1 MQVVAVRG
9 RNLAGESLRAQQLI
23 AAVPRPLPT
32 SSPDS
37 LRIFGAA
44 TGAYSAMIGCAAVCL
59 LRPVTLSS
67 GSLVVHYDGVYC
79 CG

>member
-9 RNLAGESLRAQQLI
+9 RNLAGDSLRAQQLI

-37 LRIFGAA
+37 LRRFSAA
-44 TGAYSAMIGCAAVCL
+44 TGALAAMVN
-59 LRPVTLSS
+59 
-67 GSLVVHYDGVYC
+67 
-79 CG
+79 